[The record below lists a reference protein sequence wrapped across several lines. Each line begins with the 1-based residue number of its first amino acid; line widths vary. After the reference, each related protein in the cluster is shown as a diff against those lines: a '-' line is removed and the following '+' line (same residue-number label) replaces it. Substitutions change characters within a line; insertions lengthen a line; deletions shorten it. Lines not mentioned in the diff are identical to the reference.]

1 MTDPVPEKGYLPRH
15 LSGALEAALAD
26 TPVVCLL
33 GPRQCGKSTLSRHCE
48 RGRHYVSLD
57 DKAYLDLALAD
68 PQGFI
73 GNLPEQVAIDEVQR
87 APELTLAIKRS
98 VDANRKPGRFLLTGS
113 ANLLQLPRLAD
124 SLAGRMECLSL
135 HPLTVSEIRRS
146 PGRFLTEF
154 MAGNLKPEITESG
167 TPRPSELP
175 SLLVAGGYPESITRD
190 LERAD
195 RWRRNYLRSVVERDI
210 RDIAEVKDAS
220 DLTRLLAFLETRS
233 AQLLNQSAISQALG
247 HSRATID
254 RYLTL
259 LERLF
264 LIRLLPAW
272 HSNRSKRLVKT
283 PKIHFVD
290 SGLAATLGELE
301 PASWNAER
309 SRFGHLLES
318 FVLQQLIAMADCML
332 HPPLFYHYRDRDKI
346 EVDIVIES
354 RQKIWG
360 VEIKAGASA
369 NRDDAKGLLKLAG
382 IAGKSFQ
389 AGIVFYDGEATF
401 PLHQEADIHAVALS
415 KLWEL

>member
-1 MTDPVPEKGYLPRH
+1 MKASVPDQAYLPRH
-15 LSGALEAALAD
+15 LGAALEEALAD

-48 RGRHYVSLD
+48 PGRYYVSLD
-57 DKAYLDLALAD
+57 DSAYLDLALAD

-73 GNLPEQVAIDEVQR
+73 DELPEQVAIDEVQR

-146 PGRFLTEF
+146 PGKFLAEF
-154 MAGNLKPEITESG
+154 LAGNLRPKITASR
-167 TPRPSELP
+167 TPKPSELP
-175 SLLVAGGYPESITRD
+175 GLLVAGGYPESIQRD
-190 LERAD
+190 PDRAD
-195 RWRRNYLRSVVERDI
+195 RWRRNYVKTIVERDI
-210 RDIAEVKDAS
+210 GDIADVKDAS
-220 DLTRLLAFLETRS
+220 DLTRLLAFLESRT
-233 AQLLNQSAISQALG
+233 AQLLNQSALSQALG

-254 RYLTL
+254 RYLIL

-283 PKIHFVD
+283 PKLHFVD

-301 PASWNAER
+301 PGNWNAER
-309 SRFGHLLES
+309 PRFGHLLES
-318 FVLQQLIAMADCML
+318 FVLQQLISMADCMAR
-332 HPPLFYHYRDRDKI
+332 PPRFYHFRDRDNT

-360 VEIKAGASA
+360 VEIKAAASV
-369 NRDDAKGLLKLAG
+369 NREDAKGLRKLAE
-382 IAGKSFQ
+382 IAGDAFQ
-389 AGIVFYDGEATF
+389 AGIVFYDGEATL
-401 PLHQEADIHAVALS
+401 PLDREAGILAVPLS

>member
-1 MTDPVPEKGYLPRH
+1 MTISVPEQNYLSRH
-15 LSGALEAALAD
+15 LRGALEAALAD

-48 RGRHYVSLD
+48 PERYYVSLD
-57 DKAYLDLALAD
+57 DKVYLDLAMTD
-68 PQGFI
+68 PQGFVD
-73 GNLPEQVAIDEVQR
+73 NLPEKVAIDEVQR
-87 APELTLAIKRS
+87 APELSLAIKRS

-124 SLAGRMECLSL
+124 SLAGRMECLFL
-135 HPLTVSEIRRS
+135 HPLTVSEIRSS
-146 PGRFLTEF
+146 PGKFLAEL
-154 MAGNLKPEITESG
+154 MAGTLTPKIMASG
-167 TPRPSELP
+167 TPKPSELP
-175 SLLVAGGYPESITRD
+175 GLLVAGGYPESIKRD

-195 RWRRNYLRSVVERDI
+195 RWKRNYVQSVVERDI
-210 RDIAEVKDAS
+210 QDIAEVKDGS
-220 DLTRLLAFLETRS
+220 DLTRLLSFLESRTG
-233 AQLLNQSAISQALG
+233 QLLNQSALSQVLG
-247 HSRATID
+247 HSRATVD

-290 SGLAATLGELE
+290 SGLAATLGELD
-301 PASWNAER
+301 PRDWNEKR

-318 FVLQQLIAMADCML
+318 FILQQLIAMADCM
-332 HPPLFYHYRDRDKI
+332 PRSPRFYHYRDRDKT

-360 VEIKAGASA
+360 VEIKAGSSVS
-369 NRDDAKGLLKLAG
+369 RDDAKGLLKLAS
-382 IAGKSFQ
+382 IAGECFQ
-389 AGIVFYDGEATF
+389 AGIVFYDGEAI
-401 PLHQEADIHAVALS
+401 LSLNKEMGILAVPIS